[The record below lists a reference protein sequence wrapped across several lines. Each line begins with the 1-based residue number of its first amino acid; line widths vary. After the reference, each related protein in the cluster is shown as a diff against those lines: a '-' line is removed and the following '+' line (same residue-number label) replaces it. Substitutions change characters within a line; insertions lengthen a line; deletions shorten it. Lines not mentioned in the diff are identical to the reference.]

1 MVKFQ
6 ERTLKRHCKS
16 DCFRYTKFLMEFPAK
31 LNSKIEPHKMKNFD
45 DIDITF
51 QDKPTQEF
59 LNIHLVRNKTQE
71 EINNKKPR

>member
-6 ERTLKRHCKS
+6 ERTLKRYYKR
-16 DCFRYTKFLMEFPAK
+16 DCSHYNKFLMEFPAK

-59 LNIHLVRNKTQE
+59 LNIHLVRNKTQK
-71 EINNKKPR
+71 EINKKPH